1 MACPRTVPVRW
12 KRFKNVPLLFEDA
25 DMATFAV
32 PTAVFSPEGQ
42 TSSLQVQRLIERAKK
57 GEQQAFVSLFQAHS
71 RRIYTLSLRLA
82 GSVPAAEKLT
92 RDIFVE
98 AFSNLNAVYD
108 DDAFA
113 AWLYHHAAKTVIAN
127 QRGRS
132 AEAPCTVRE
141 RFSEVHRGTEELRL
155 VS

>member
-1 MACPRTVPVRW
+1 MVSVRW
-12 KRFKNVPLLFEDA
+12 KRVENVPLIFEDV

-32 PTAVFSPEGQ
+32 PTAVFSPEAQ
-42 TSSLQVQRLIERAKK
+42 TASLQVQRLIERSKK

-82 GSVPAAEKLT
+82 GNVPAAEKFT
-92 RDIFVE
+92 RDIFVA
-98 AFSNLNAVYD
+98 AFSNLDAVYD

-113 AWLYHHAAKTVIAN
+113 AWLYHHAAKTMIAN
-127 QRGRS
+127 QQGRS
-132 AEAPCTVRE
+132 PEVPCTVWSVFPKFRAAP
-141 RFSEVHRGTEELRL
+141 RDCRW

>member
-1 MACPRTVPVRW
+1 
-12 KRFKNVPLLFEDA
+12 
-25 DMATFAV
+25 MATFAV
-32 PTAVFSPEGQ
+32 PIPVFSPEGQ
-42 TSSLQVQRLIERAKK
+42 TSSLQVERLIERAKK

-71 RRIYTLSLRLA
+71 GCIYTLSVRLA

-98 AFSNLNAVYD
+98 AFSNLNAVHD

-127 QRGRS
+127 QRGGS
-132 AEAPCTVRE
+132 PEVPCTLRE
-141 RFSEVHRGTEELRL
+141 GFSEVQNGTRELSL
-155 VS
+155 G

>member
-1 MACPRTVPVRW
+1 MVSVRW
-12 KRFKNVPLLFEDA
+12 KRVENVPLIFEDA

-32 PTAVFSPEGQ
+32 RTAVFSPEAQ
-42 TSSLQVQRLIERAKK
+42 SSLQLQRLIERAKK

-98 AFSNLNAVYD
+98 AFSNLHAVYD

-127 QRGRS
+127 QQGRS
-132 AEAPCTVRE
+132 PEVPCTVRE
-141 RFSEVHRGTEELRL
+141 RFSEVQSGTEGLSL
-155 VS
+155 G

>member
-1 MACPRTVPVRW
+1 MVSVRW
-12 KRFKNVPLLFEDA
+12 KRVENVPLIFEDV

-32 PTAVFSPEGQ
+32 PTAVFSPEAQ
-42 TSSLQVQRLIERAKK
+42 TASLQVQRLIERSKK
-57 GEQQAFVSLFQAHS
+57 GEQQACVSLFQAPS

-82 GSVPAAEKLT
+82 GNVSAAEKLT

-98 AFSNLNAVYD
+98 AFSNLDAVYD

-127 QRGRS
+127 QQGRS
-132 AEAPCTVRE
+132 PEVPVPFGSVFPKFRAAPRDCRW
-141 RFSEVHRGTEELRL
+141 

>member
-1 MACPRTVPVRW
+1 
-12 KRFKNVPLLFEDA
+12 
-25 DMATFAV
+25 MATFAV
-32 PTAVFSPEGQ
+32 PTAVFSPEAQ
-42 TSSLQVQRLIERAKK
+42 TASLQVQRLIERAKK

-82 GSVPAAEKLT
+82 GNVSAAEKLT

-98 AFSNLNAVYD
+98 AFSNLDAVYD

-127 QRGRS
+127 QQGRS
-132 AEAPCTVRE
+132 PQVPCT
-141 RFSEVHRGTEELRL
+141 LRDVFPKFRAAPRDCRW

>member
-1 MACPRTVPVRW
+1 MMVSVRW
-12 KRFKNVPLLFEDA
+12 KRVENVPLIFEDA

-32 PTAVFSPEGQ
+32 PTAVFSPEAQ

-113 AWLYHHAAKTVIAN
+113 AWLYHHAAKAVIAN
-127 QRGRS
+127 QQGRS
-132 AEAPCTVRE
+132 PEVPCTVRE
-141 RFSEVHRGTEELRL
+141 RFSEVQSGTEGLSL
-155 VS
+155 G